1 MLVLRPSV
9 VSDSLWPHVACQA
22 PLSMEFSRPEYWSGL
37 PCNSSRGSS
46 RPRDGTHV
54 SCNPC
59 IGRRILY
66 HWAIWKAWR
75 VIIFKQQ
82 KRCFI
87 SLLFASFLLL
97 FRHWVVFNSLQPCE
111 LHHARLLCPSLSPWI
126 CSNACPLSQWC
137 YPTIRFSVAPF
148 FWPQS
153 FPTSGSFPM
162 SQLFTSGG
170 QSIGTSASASV
181 LLVNFRIDFL

>member
-1 MLVLRPSV
+1 MPLPNSTV
-9 VSDSLWPHVACQA
+9 VSWPSLAFFAAEASPQSLPSSSQCSPHVCVRAK
-22 PLSMEFSRPEYWSGL
+22 FSLFTRMLIMLDEGPTL
-37 PCNSSRGSS
+37 CF
-46 RPRDGTHV
+46 
-54 SCNPC
+54 
-59 IGRRILY
+59 RISTNYILFFS
-66 HWAIWKAWR
+66 HS
-75 VIIFKQQ
+75 VMSN
-82 KRCFI
+82 
-87 SLLFASFLLL
+87 SLLP
-97 FRHWVVFNSLQPCE
+97 HVLQ
-111 LHHARLLCPSLSPWI
+111 HSRLLCPSPSHEF